1 MQFVNRPSHLFSTFQ
16 ELAVL
21 DSKRGRR
28 RSGSDRVASVQ
39 PISLGRKVE
48 VDLKGKQKK
57 FEGLDRQAEEV
68 GDPGLQHF
76 IGEYTEEERPPT
88 V

>member
-1 MQFVNRPSHLFSTFQ
+1 M
-16 ELAVL
+16 
-21 DSKRGRR
+21 
-28 RSGSDRVASVQ
+28 
-39 PISLGRKVE
+39 
-48 VDLKGKQKK
+48 DLKGKQKK